1 MKQFV
6 SSLLILVSLLCLIGC
21 DSTNGEKSA
30 SFYYVRNSYIYG
42 QEDGVITAEVRRI
55 EEFPS
60 QQDVLL
66 AYLNGPQDLSL
77 ASPFPKGMKVYE
89 FLFQEDTLR
98 ITLSAHIVTL
108 SKAEQVLAC
117 ACFARTAMEL
127 TGVNEVHFQTDDAD
141 FARMDP
147 IVISKDSVLL
157 YDDYNSPTP
166 TDP

>member
-1 MKQFV
+1 MKRFV
-6 SSLLILVSLLCLIGC
+6 SSLLILVSLMCFSGC
-21 DSTNGEKSA
+21 DSADGEKSA
-30 SFYYVRNSYIYG
+30 NFYYVRNSYIYG
-42 QEDGVITAEVRRI
+42 QEDGVMTAEVRRI
-55 EEFPS
+55 EEYSS

-77 ASPFPKGMKVYE
+77 VSPFPNGMKVYE
-89 FLFQEDTLR
+89 FLFKEDTLH

-127 TGVNEVHFQTDDAD
+127 TGVKEVHFQTDDAD

-147 IVISKDSVLL
+147 IVINKDSVLL